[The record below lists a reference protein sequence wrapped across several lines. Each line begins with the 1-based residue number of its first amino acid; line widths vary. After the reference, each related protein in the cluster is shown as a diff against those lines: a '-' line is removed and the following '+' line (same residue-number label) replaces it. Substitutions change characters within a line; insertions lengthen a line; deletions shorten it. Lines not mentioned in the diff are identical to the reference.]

1 MIRRRRGQG
10 GFTLV
15 ELMVSLV
22 IFSFVVAGALS
33 VAVALTNGYRSQ
45 RQSIG
50 AEGAARASMD
60 FIADAFRGGSPGVPS
75 GLIQD
80 IRSCEIGPIAH
91 GDGTGPGGTDTL
103 RMVFASG
110 AVVSSTI
117 APFARGAAVI
127 QLADA
132 TGFRAGDALLVT
144 NFSVGHIVY
153 VGGVNSATELRVQTS
168 SACTPLTA
176 FPSGDTVY
184 ARGALAV
191 RVRNAMFAVAPLDGV
206 PTLWMDPDGSGPAV
220 AEPLAEGVED
230 FQVEIGTDATG
241 DGITEVGAGGND
253 DEWVGNHAAD
263 SPLAPTAVLRA
274 VRLGLV
280 ARTVAPLLGKLQ
292 YAPPL
297 LANHT
302 PTPPPGGFDGYRR
315 RVLTSVIEIRN
326 LGGVR

>member
-1 MIRRRRGQG
+1 MRRRGQR

-15 ELMVSLV
+15 ELMVALV
-22 IFSFVVAGALS
+22 IFSFAVAGALS
-33 VAVALTNGYRSQ
+33 GAVGLANGYRAQ

-75 GLIQD
+75 GQIQD
-80 IRSCEIGPIAH
+80 VRSCEIGPIAH
-91 GDGTGPGGTDTL
+91 GDGAGPGGTDTL
-103 RMVFASG
+103 RMVFAAG

-117 APFARGAAVI
+117 APFVRGDAVI

-132 TGFRAGDALLVT
+132 TGFRAGDALLIT
-144 NFSVGHIVY
+144 NFGVGHIVY
-153 VGGVNSATELRVQTS
+153 VDGVNSATELRVEAAP
-168 SACTPLTA
+168 ACAPLIS
-176 FPSGDTVY
+176 FPSGDTAY

-191 RVRNAMFAVAPLDGV
+191 RVRNAMFSVAPLDGV
-206 PTLWMDPDGSGPAV
+206 PTLWMDPDGSGPAI

-230 FQVEIGTDATG
+230 FQVEVGTDATD
-241 DGITEVGAGGND
+241 DGITELGAGGDD
-253 DEWVGNHAAD
+253 DEWVGNHVAD
-263 SPLAPTAVLRA
+263 APLAPTAVLRA

-280 ARTVAPLLGKLQ
+280 ARTVTPLLGTPQ
-292 YAPPL
+292 YAPPT
-297 LANHT
+297 LANHV